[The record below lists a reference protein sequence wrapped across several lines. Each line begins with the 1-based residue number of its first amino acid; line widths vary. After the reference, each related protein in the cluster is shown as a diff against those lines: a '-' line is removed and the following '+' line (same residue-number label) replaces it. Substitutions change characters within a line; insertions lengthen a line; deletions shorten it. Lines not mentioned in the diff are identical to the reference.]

1 MISHKKSFGIAL
13 IIAALLALLS
23 GCEQK
28 GPAEKAGEK
37 LDQTTQKAADKIE
50 ESGEKIRGAVRREE

>member
-50 ESGEKIRGAVRREE
+50 ESGENIRGAVRREE